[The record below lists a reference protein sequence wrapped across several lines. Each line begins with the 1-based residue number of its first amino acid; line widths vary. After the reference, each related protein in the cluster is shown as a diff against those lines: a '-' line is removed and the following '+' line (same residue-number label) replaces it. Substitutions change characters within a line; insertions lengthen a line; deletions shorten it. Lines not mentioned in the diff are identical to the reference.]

1 MLSQNAYFQQ
11 SVDVYRLLTG
21 FCGVPV
27 HGESGVGHVVIR
39 AEPHVEPVVGGD
51 DVSSP
56 GRLSPA
62 EPTQHRRHDVGA
74 VIQLSVRGREEIIT
88 PVYNIP
94 LPSHD
99 LYKTQIWKRAR
110 LILGLE
116 SNQ

>member
-1 MLSQNAYFQQ
+1 MLRQRTYLQQ
-11 SVDVYRLLTG
+11 SVDVCRLLTG

-27 HGESGVGHVVIR
+27 HGEAGVGHVVIG

-74 VIQLSVRGREEIIT
+74 VVQLLARGEEGRHY
-88 PVYNIP
+88 P
-94 LPSHD
+94 
-99 LYKTQIWKRAR
+99 
-110 LILGLE
+110 IL
-116 SNQ
+116 